1 VKKLSTLLVTAAAMV
16 ALGACGEPGS
26 SSAPQA
32 AAPQPSAAA
41 APAGST
47 EALAPRPSPTARPE
61 AILLDVRPTTVKGVD
76 ARIVTVNGM
85 TAYRFEA
92 DEDKPSKVNCLYD
105 CLVTWP
111 PALTDGSTIR
121 VAGIEPGLVGVVT
134 RADGLKQVT
143 LNGWPLYKFKE
154 DTAPGDIKGEGLGG
168 NWSTVKPD
176 GKPVIKKNPAT
187 AR

>member
-1 VKKLSTLLVTAAAMV
+1 VKKLSALLVVAAAAMV
-16 ALGACGEPGS
+16 ALAACGEQGS
-26 SSAPQA
+26 SSAPQS

-41 APAGST
+41 PTGST

-76 ARIVTVNGM
+76 AQIVTVNGM

-92 DEDKPSKVNCLYD
+92 DEDKPSKVTCLYD

-134 RADGLKQVT
+134 RPDGLKQVT

-154 DTAPGDIKGEGLGG
+154 DAAPSDIKGEGLGG
-168 NWSTVKPD
+168 NWSTVTPD

>member
-1 VKKLSTLLVTAAAMV
+1 MKKLSTVLVAAAAMV
-16 ALGACGEPGS
+16 ALAACGEPGS
-26 SSAPQA
+26 SADQPA
-32 AAPQPSAAA
+32 GPQPSAAA
-41 APAGST
+41 EPT
-47 EALAPRPSPTARPE
+47 QALAPRPSPTARPE
-61 AILLDVRPTTVKGVD
+61 AILLEVRPTNVKGVD
-76 ARIVTVNGM
+76 ADIVTVNGM

-121 VAGIEPGLVGVVT
+121 VAGIDPGLVGVVT
-134 RADGLKQVT
+134 RADGLQQVT

-154 DTAPGDIKGEGLGG
+154 DAAPSDIKGEGLAG

-176 GKPVIKKNPAT
+176 GKPVIKKNPAI